1 MRMPGII
8 AIGFALLA
16 LPACM
21 TNGKEPARDAAFD
34 SAVARLRTAFE
45 RDKQMP
51 LEPDL
56 YAVNLHVS
64 HNYEPGRTV
73 EVPVFL
79 SGVTRELAAAK
90 QVGATHHAEV
100 TRFLVADDTV
110 VVTLLTTGVLR
121 DGTATRFYI
130 AYFFKIKDGRVVD
143 LETWYD
149 RKGAEAQTQAISSEL
164 KGQNGT
170 VKAAR

>member
-1 MRMPGII
+1 MRIIGIV
-8 AIGFALLA
+8 AVGLALLA

-21 TNGKEPARDAAFD
+21 SNGKGPAHDPAFD
-34 SAVARLRTAFE
+34 NTVARLRTTFE

-56 YAVNLHVS
+56 YAANLHVS

-73 EVPVFL
+73 EVPAFL
-79 SGVTRELAAAK
+79 SGVARELAAAK

-110 VVTLLTTGVLR
+110 VVTLLMTGVLG
-121 DGTATRFYI
+121 DGIATRFYI

-149 RKGAEAQTQAISSEL
+149 RKGAEAQTQAISNEL
-164 KGQNGT
+164 KGQKAT
-170 VKAAR
+170 DKAAR